1 MYRPQRRTMVPTEV
15 AFQDN
20 HPRAKAVL
28 PVQAPKTVDV
38 PASYSMDSPAVHY
51 HYHESPVRMYEHE
64 IPQVQ
69 SQYQPHAP
77 IRMGCECW
85 SRESRKQHEAAILFW
100 ILTVVAMGL
109 VIIGLIIALCCVSSK
124 RTSYDYPMM
133 SLLQQRYRQ

>member
-1 MYRPQRRTMVPTEV
+1 MVPTEV

-28 PVQAPKTVDV
+28 PVKAPKTVDV
-38 PASYSMDSPAVHY
+38 PASYPMDSPAVHY
-51 HYHESPVRMYEHE
+51 HYHEAPVRMYEHE
-64 IPQVQ
+64 IPHQNQ
-69 SQYQPHAP
+69 NAQQLQHEPM
-77 IRMGCECW
+77 RMGCEC

-100 ILTVVAMGL
+100 ILTVVVMGL

-133 SLLQQRYRQ
+133 SLLQQRYL